1 MTEAALQQ
9 YIQAIR
15 PADRAV
21 MDAARK
27 RQAELAKPPGSL
39 GTLEDMSI
47 RLAGITGQVCPKMDS
62 CRVAVF
68 AADKACPAH
77 PGP

>member
-21 MDAARK
+21 MDAARE

-39 GTLEDMSI
+39 GALEGLSLI
-47 RLAGITGQVCPKMDS
+47 HISEPTRRS
-62 CRVAVF
+62 
-68 AADKACPAH
+68 
-77 PGP
+77 

>member
-15 PADRAV
+15 PADRAA

-39 GTLEDMSI
+39 GALEDMSI
-47 RLAGITGQVCPKMDS
+47 RQIG
-62 CRVAVF
+62 R
-68 AADKACPAH
+68 AH
-77 PGP
+77 V

>member
-27 RQAELAKPPGSL
+27 RQAELAKPPGRDRKS
-39 GTLEDMSI
+39 
-47 RLAGITGQVCPKMDS
+47 V
-62 CRVAVF
+62 V
-68 AADKACPAH
+68 
-77 PGP
+77 